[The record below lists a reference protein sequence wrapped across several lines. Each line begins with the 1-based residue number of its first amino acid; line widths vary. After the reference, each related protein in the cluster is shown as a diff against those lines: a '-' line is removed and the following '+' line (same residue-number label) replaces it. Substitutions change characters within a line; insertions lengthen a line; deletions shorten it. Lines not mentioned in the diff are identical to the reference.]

1 MHVKRTLTLAVLIVT
16 ALLVVAGCTPGE
28 PEDVGT
34 TPAETEP
41 AATDVITAEPQDV
54 ATNTPTQ
61 PATAVP
67 PTEPAP
73 PPTEQTSNRA
83 SIYLVAIG
91 TAGPEGEEFGCGDS
105 LVAVQTDEELDDDD
119 ALEEALEELLDLDD
133 EFFGESGLYN
143 ALYQSDLEVEGI
155 QLEADGTAIIAL
167 EGEILL
173 GGVCDTPR
181 AQAQLEQT
189 ALQFD
194 EVESVEF
201 LLNGEPLRDVL
212 AGEPVQEPTPG
223 GPETTERVFMYMV
236 ALEDNGQMGP
246 VFGCNDSL
254 IPVLIQVDPTLMS
267 LEEALRQLVAVQ
279 TEFYGQ
285 TRLYNSLNDSEL
297 RLQSATVVNGVAQ
310 VMLEGHVE
318 IAGECDL
325 PRFRTQLE
333 QTALQFDDVNEVEI
347 TINGEPLETI
357 TGGAQGG
364 GSIEPQDVSN
374 QVLVYLVAPDAQG
387 GFGCEDSLVAVT
399 REIGT
404 PGTPLQAALTELFTL
419 DPAVYEDLGLY
430 NVFDQSDLTV
440 EGATIRDGTA
450 TIALAGDLMLG
461 GVCDNPRVQAQIE
474 ATATQFDT
482 VDRVEVTVNG
492 ELLEDVLS
500 LR

>member
-1 MHVKRTLTLAVLIVT
+1 MPVNRTLMLAALAAVL
-16 ALLVVAGCTPGE
+16 LLIVAGCTPAQPQDVDAT
-28 PEDVGT
+28 PE
-34 TPAETEP
+34 ETAP
-41 AATDVITAEPQDV
+41 AATDAITAEPQDV
-54 ATNTPTQ
+54 ATSTPAPVATEPPTAAP
-61 PATAVP
+61 PATQAGEYAVM
-67 PTEPAP
+67 
-73 PPTEQTSNRA
+73 
-83 SIYLVAIG
+83 YLVAIG

-119 ALEEALEELLDLDD
+119 ALEDALEELLDLDD

-143 ALYQSDLEVEGI
+143 ALYQSDLDVEGI
-155 QLEADGTAIIAL
+155 QLEDDGTAIIAL

-173 GGVCDTPR
+173 GGTCDTPR

-194 EVESVEF
+194 EVQRVEF

-223 GPETTERVFMYMV
+223 GPDTTERVFMYMV
-236 ALEDNGQMGP
+236 ALEDNGQIGR

-254 IPVLIQVDPTLMS
+254 VPVLIRVDPTLMS
-267 LEEALRQLVAVQ
+267 MEEAFRQLVGVQ

-297 RLQSATVVNGVAQ
+297 RLQSAMVVDGVAQ

-333 QTALQFDDVNEVEI
+333 QTALQFDDVSAVEI

-364 GSIEPQDVSN
+364 GLEPQDAAS
-374 QVLVYLVAPDAQG
+374 QVLVYLVAPDSDG

-399 REIGT
+399 REIDT

-419 DPAVYEDLGLY
+419 DPADYEALGLY
-430 NVFDQSDLTV
+430 NVFAQSNLTV
-440 EGATIRDGTA
+440 EGATVRDGTA
-450 TIALAGDLMLG
+450 TIALAGDLILG
-461 GVCDNPRVQAQIE
+461 GVCDNPRVEAQIE

-482 VDRVEVTVNG
+482 VDHVEVTVNG
-492 ELLEDVLS
+492 EPLEDVLS